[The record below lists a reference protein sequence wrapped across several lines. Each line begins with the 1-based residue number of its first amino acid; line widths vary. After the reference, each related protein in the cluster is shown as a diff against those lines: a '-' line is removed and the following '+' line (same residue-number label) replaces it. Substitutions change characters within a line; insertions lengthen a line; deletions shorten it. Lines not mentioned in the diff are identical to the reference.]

1 MQKLLVLILAFVV
14 ISCQDPGPG
23 SSTDILDRS
32 IAYHDP
38 DGLWKDFK
46 YELNFVASRPDSTE
60 RKTTVQID
68 LPKRY
73 FRYLRPS
80 ADADLGIQGDSCF
93 NAISDT
99 VDCTAI
105 KRIRNYYTYLWGLPM
120 KLKDPETDLD
130 PEFMES
136 SFEGQPVYR
145 LKVTYP
151 NEIYYFS
158 FDKETYQLVGEEFY
172 KDEAKN
178 LGEKMIRGG
187 EVNLNGLKLPQTR
200 AWYNTHD
207 SLYLATDKLDS
218 FSTFSATQ

>member
-1 MQKLLVLILAFVV
+1 MRKIFVYILLIIGF
-14 ISCQDPGPG
+14 SCQDPGPG

-38 DGLWKDFK
+38 DGLWKDFQ
-46 YELNFVASRPDSTE
+46 YELSFVATLPDSTE
-60 RKTTVQID
+60 RHTTVQID

-73 FRYLRPS
+73 FRYLRTS
-80 ADADLGIQGDSCF
+80 AGADLGIQHDSCF
-93 NAISDT
+93 NANSDT

-120 KLKDPETDLD
+120 KLKDPGTDMD
-130 PEFMES
+130 QEFTES
-136 SFEGQPVYR
+136 TFEGQPVYR
-145 LKVTYP
+145 IKVTYP
-151 NEIYYFS
+151 NEVYYFS
-158 FDKETYQLVGEEFY
+158 FDKETYRLVGEEFY

-187 EVNLNGLKLPQTR
+187 EVNLNGLKLPKTR

-207 SLYLATDKLDS
+207 SLYLATDKLES
-218 FSTFSATQ
+218 FSIFSSTQ

>member
-1 MQKLLVLILAFVV
+1 MQKVLLILSAIVFT
-14 ISCQDPGPG
+14 SCQDQYPQ
-23 SSTDILDRS
+23 SATDILERS

-38 DGLWKDFK
+38 EGLWKDFK
-46 YELNFVASRPDSTE
+46 YELNFVANLPDDTK
-60 RKTTVQID
+60 RKTTIQID

-80 ADADLGIQGDSCF
+80 AEADLGIKGDSCF
-93 NAISDT
+93 NAKSDS
-99 VDCTAI
+99 VDCSAI

-120 KLKDPETDLD
+120 KLKDPGTDLD
-130 PEFMES
+130 PAFTES
-136 SFEGQPVYR
+136 IFEGRAVYR

-151 NEIYYFS
+151 NEVYYFS

-172 KDEAKN
+172 KDEAAN
-178 LGEKMIRGG
+178 RGEKMIRGG
-187 EVNLNGLKLPQTR
+187 EVNLNGLKLPETR

-218 FSTFSATQ
+218 FSKFSFTQ

>member
-1 MQKLLVLILAFVV
+1 MHKFLVFVLAVFV
-14 ISCQDPGPG
+14 ISCQEPRPETA
-23 SSTDILDRS
+23 SDILDRS

-38 DGLWKDFK
+38 EGLWKDFK
-46 YELNFVASRPDSTE
+46 YELNFVATLPDSTE
-60 RKTTVQID
+60 RKTSVQID

-73 FRYLRPS
+73 FRYIRTS
-80 ADADLGIQGDSCF
+80 AGADLGIRGDSCF
-93 NAISDT
+93 NTSSDT

-120 KLKDPETDLD
+120 KLKDPGTDLD
-130 PEFMES
+130 PEFTES
-136 SFEGQPVYR
+136 TFEGEAVYR

-151 NEIYYFS
+151 NEVYYFS
-158 FDKETYQLVGEEFY
+158 FDKETFQLIGEEFY

-187 EVNLNGLKLPQTR
+187 EVDLNGLKLPQTR

-207 SLYLATDKLDS
+207 SLYLATDKLESFTS
-218 FSTFSATQ
+218 FSFTQ